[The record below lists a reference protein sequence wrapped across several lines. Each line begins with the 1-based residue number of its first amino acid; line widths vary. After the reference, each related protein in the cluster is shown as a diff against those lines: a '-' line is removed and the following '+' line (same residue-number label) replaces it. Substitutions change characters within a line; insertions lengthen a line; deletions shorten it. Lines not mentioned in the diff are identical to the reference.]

1 MAKVRT
7 VVGDVDPSFLGRTLT
22 HEHLLYTYPGA
33 ELDHRCA
40 FDLETASERISRE
53 VADAA
58 RDYGFTTLVDLTPAE
73 VGRHP
78 QLMVNVAQRS
88 GAQIIGTTGFFP
100 ENLGFPY
107 WWRRQSIEEFEDF
120 YTRDITEGMVY
131 AGTQTKIRAGIIK
144 IATGMDS
151 VNPRPSPIG
160 PSGRRVGEFEE
171 RAIRGAGR
179 AQRKLGCCINT
190 HTDPMDYTVGNPGID
205 QIELLEEEGADPTK
219 VIIGHAFISGTTDQ
233 IKAICDRGASVQ
245 VDHMG
250 IPWRH
255 GSTEELDEKMAVQMC
270 RLADAGCLD
279 RMTITYDRWFFNPR
293 GASTELNP
301 QLLNEKVPMGYIY
314 TDFLPRLQK
323 KGFREADLDRMLI
336 DNPRRLLA
344 F

>member
-1 MAKVRT
+1 VAKVRT
-7 VVGDVDPSFLGRTLT
+7 VLGDVDPATLGRTLT

-40 FDLETASERISRE
+40 FDLAAATERIAAE
-53 VADAA
+53 VAAA
-58 RDYGFTTLVDLTPAE
+58 MRDYGFRTLVDLTPAE

-78 QLMVNVAQRS
+78 QLMADVAKRS
-88 GAQIIGTTGFFP
+88 GAHILGTTGFFP
-100 ENLGFPY
+100 ESLGFPY
-107 WWRRQSIEEFEDF
+107 WWRRQSIEEFAEF

-131 AGTQTKIRAGIIK
+131 AGTQTIIKAGIIK

-151 VNPRPSPIG
+151 VNPRPTPIG
-160 PSGRRVGEFEE
+160 PSGRRIGEFEE

-179 AQRKLGCCINT
+179 TQKALGCSINT
-190 HTDPMDYTVGNPGID
+190 HTDPMDYTVGNPGLD
-205 QIELLEEEGADPTK
+205 QLDFLEQEGADPTK
-219 VIIGHAFISGTTDQ
+219 VIIGHAFISGTTEQ

-245 VDHMG
+245 IDHMG

-255 GSTEELDEKMAVQMC
+255 GNTEELDEKMANQIC
-270 RLADAGCLD
+270 ELGDAGYLD

-293 GASTELNP
+293 GAATEFNP
-301 QLLNEKVPMGYIY
+301 QLHNEKVPMGYIY
-314 TDFLPRLQK
+314 TDFLPRLVS
-323 KGFREADLDRMLI
+323 KGFREPDLDRMLI